1 MIVIMRKDAKA
12 KQMAAVIT
20 RIQADGF
27 KPHISEGT
35 EKTIIGIIGNGTV
48 IDKVKY
54 ARMEGVENVIPIL
67 KHYKLASREFRD
79 EPTLVPVN
87 GFKIG
92 GKSVTVIAGP
102 CAVESYEQTLSA
114 AKAAKRWGA
123 RLLRGGAFKPRT
135 SPYSFQGLG
144 REGLEILAAVKKEVG
159 LPIVTE
165 VISPESVELV
175 SRYADV
181 LQIGARNM
189 QNFAFLENVAKSDK
203 PVLLKRGMMSTVN
216 ELLMSA
222 EYILK
227 SGNNNVILCERGIRT
242 FENSTRNTPDLAAIP
257 VIKGLSHLPVI
268 FDPSHSTGRRELVAP
283 LAAAA
288 IACGADGII
297 VEIHP
302 SPDEALCDGEQS
314 LTFDMF
320 AAMMDSLSKISKA
333 VGRTIDVNKEP

>member
-12 KQMAAVIT
+12 KQMGAVIT
-20 RIQADGF
+20 RIHADGF
-27 KPHISEGT
+27 KPHISEGA

-48 IDKVKY
+48 IDKDSY
-54 ARMEGVENVIPIL
+54 ARMEGVENVIPIM
-67 KHYKLASREFRD
+67 KPYKLASREFKD

-92 GKSVTVIAGP
+92 GKKVTVIAGP

-114 AKAAKRWGA
+114 AKAAKRYGA
-123 RLLRGGAFKPRT
+123 TLLRGGAFKPRT
-135 SPYSFQGLG
+135 SPYAFQGLG
-144 REGLEILAAVKKEVG
+144 QEGLEILVAVKKEVG

-165 VISPESVELV
+165 VVSPESVELV
-175 SRYADV
+175 SGYADV

-189 QNFAFLENVAKSDK
+189 QNFAFLERVGKVDK
-203 PVLLKRGMMSTVN
+203 PVLLKRGMMSTVD

-227 SGNNNVILCERGIRT
+227 GGNNNVILCERGIRT
-242 FENSTRNTPDLAAIP
+242 FEKSTRNTPDLAAIP

-283 LAAAA
+283 LSAAA

-320 AAMMDSLSKISKA
+320 AEMMDSMSKISKA
-333 VGRTIDVNKEP
+333 VGKNI